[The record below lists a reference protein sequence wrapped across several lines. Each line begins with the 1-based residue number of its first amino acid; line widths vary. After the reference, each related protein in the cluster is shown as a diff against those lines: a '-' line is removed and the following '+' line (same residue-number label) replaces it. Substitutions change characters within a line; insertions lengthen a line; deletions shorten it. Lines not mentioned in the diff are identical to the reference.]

1 VDSRRLERA
10 ERRASTGDN
19 MASRAC
25 HFFQEIGGVIRI
37 PE

>member
-19 MASRAC
+19 MAAGAC
-25 HFFQEIGGVIRI
+25 HFFQEIGGIIRI